1 MGRKYDE
8 TYLCTNV
15 LNYRGTFCSDAFSLL
30 SECLH
35 FDRSICGVRARV
47 EFSTG
52 KSKPKP
58 WQVSPRRGPLPSR
71 RAFDPEDRCY
81 ECGQRGHYAYDC
93 EIRLN
98 KRKGMLVR
106 TDDVHDLTLICYICE
121 CLILAKNFI
130 LINVYICIIF

>member
-1 MGRKYDE
+1 MEKH
-8 TYLCTNV
+8 LIPV
-15 LNYRGTFCSDAFSLL
+15 LFQFFF
-30 SECLH
+30 ECLS

-106 TDDVHDLTLICYICE
+106 TDDVLNLKLICYICE
-121 CLILAKNFI
+121 CLILAKILSSLMFI
-130 LINVYICIIF
+130 YASYFRAINDATN